1 MGNLFFNVETI
12 QNEYR
17 RIDQK
22 WLRIQYRLLLWLAA
36 FIPAAEVAVFFLLR
50 SLDSPISPENFL
62 VKYLLVPLGGNAVL
76 ALAAT
81 GVMRSQL
88 AERRKIYS
96 LSILTAVMAFF
107 VYTIHATF
115 PALYAVFIIPMVLTV
130 IYGDLQLTTLIS
142 ILCLTGKA
150 VSDLFIAWDPS
161 RPNVLS
167 STTSFTNFCMSL
179 LLLLLFYVVCC
190 LLLRTEQ
197 AKNNVSVNLEQERQ
211 QYQKKSMTD
220 ALTQVGNRLALRS
233 AFQGMEEQQRQ
244 TTFFLAMMDLDAF
257 KQLND
262 TFGHNRGDQYL
273 RALGSVLLGLSGPQV
288 QPFRFGGDEF
298 CILFSGH
305 SLSEVL
311 ETCRQLQLRFKQA
324 EIHRQ
329 CQPVTISIGIAK
341 YQPGE
346 KPSLLLERA
355 DTALYRAKQER
366 GSIAFCE
373 KQP

>member
-17 RIDQK
+17 RIDRK
-22 WLRIQYRLLLWLAA
+22 WLQIQYRLLLWLAA
-36 FIPAAEVAVFFLLR
+36 FTPAAEIAVFFLMR
-50 SLDSPISPENFL
+50 HLDSPLSPENFL
-62 VKYLLVPLGGNAVL
+62 VKYLLVPLFGNAVL
-76 ALAAT
+76 ALSAT
-81 GVMRSQL
+81 GIIQSRL
-88 AERRKIYS
+88 AERRKIYA
-96 LSILTAVMAFF
+96 LSVLTAVMAFF

-142 ILCLTGKA
+142 VLCLIGKA
-150 VSDLFIAWDPS
+150 VSDLFIAWDPN

-167 STTSFTNFCMSL
+167 STTSFTDFCVSL
-179 LLLLLFYVVCC
+179 LLLILFYVVCC

-233 AFQGMEEQQRQ
+233 AFQRMEEQQRQ
-244 TTFFLAMMDLDAF
+244 TAFFLAMMDLDAF

-262 TFGHNRGDQYL
+262 TFGHNQGDQYL
-273 RALGSVLLGLSGPQV
+273 RALGNVLLGLSAHQV

-298 CILFSGH
+298 CILFSGR
-305 SLSEVL
+305 SLPEVRD
-311 ETCRQLQLRFKQA
+311 TCRQLQLRFAEA

-329 CQPVTISIGIAK
+329 CQPVTVSIGIAQ

-355 DTALYRAKQER
+355 DNALYQAKQEK
-366 GSIAFCE
+366 GSI
-373 KQP
+373 KVLP